1 MEIKLGDL
9 KVLNSGI
16 IFCEKNQEITFK
28 LEGMILK
35 LIIKDNEEKRT
46 YMSFKIDET
55 DSSMARITFYN
66 IDEAKAGLFQPTE
79 LGDLNGKKIF
89 LAFAVQEIVAT
100 DFKKSGLQLTYCWYI
115 KE

>member
-16 IFCEKNQEITFK
+16 IFCEKNQEITFN
-28 LEGMILK
+28 LEEMILK
-35 LIIKDNEEKRT
+35 LVIKDNEEKRT
-46 YMSFKIDET
+46 FMSFKIDENSNST
-55 DSSMARITFYN
+55 ALITFYN
-66 IDEAKAGLFQPTE
+66 IDEAKAGIFRPTE

-89 LAFAVQEIVAT
+89 LAFTVQELVAI
-100 DFKKSGLQLTYCWYI
+100 DIKKSGLQLAYCWYI